1 MRYFH
6 SNHHHHHHCHQT
18 AIIFLDS
25 ELTPP
30 PFEHKRR
37 HSVTLQMPL
46 TETGFWGIFWVIS
59 SPILLHFSLNCSIQR
74 ENWSGVSEG
83 CFSKCIFAKYILK
96 CMGPN
101 LFIRSVP
108 WLACLQRLRVYFH
121 YALPNK
127 GRQLYGNLAL
137 ICGPVFCLLR
147 QKTTWMPLDS
157 CFEFL
162 PTVNYVL
169 KGTFQRCSETKVEIF
184 GVKSMIF
191 SSYYSSQIHIFGWN
205 CCVRFSSLKVHICM
219 YPRYPKYDLTRRWIR
234 LKSDT
239 QTVGFKSVTHWVTD
253 PTIWGC
259 LPIWIVHFVA
269 SKPTFEMVLEQVR
282 FPDPL
287 GKWLSSQSGSPIHFM

>member
-1 MRYFH
+1 
-6 SNHHHHHHCHQT
+6 
-18 AIIFLDS
+18 
-25 ELTPP
+25 
-30 PFEHKRR
+30 
-37 HSVTLQMPL
+37 
-46 TETGFWGIFWVIS
+46 
-59 SPILLHFSLNCSIQR
+59 
-74 ENWSGVSEG
+74 
-83 CFSKCIFAKYILK
+83 
-96 CMGPN
+96 MGPN
-101 LFIRSVP
+101 FF
-108 WLACLQRLRVYFH
+108 ACLRRLRVYFH

-137 ICGPVFCLLR
+137 ICGPVFCLL
-147 QKTTWMPLDS
+147 KLKPAWIPLDS

-184 GVKSMIF
+184 GVKSIIF

-287 GKWLSSQSGSPIHFM
+287 GKWLSSQTGSPIHFM